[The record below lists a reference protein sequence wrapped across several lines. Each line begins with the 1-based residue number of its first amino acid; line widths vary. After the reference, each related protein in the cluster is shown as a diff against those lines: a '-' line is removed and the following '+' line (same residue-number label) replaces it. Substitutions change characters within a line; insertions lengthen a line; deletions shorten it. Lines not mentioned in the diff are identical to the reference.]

1 MRVPED
7 VELVGFDN
15 IELASVFEP
24 ALSTISKPHYD
35 MAQHLAGQ
43 LMRVI
48 EGEEVKFPHTTVEP
62 RLVLRETTR
71 KRSYDDEY

>member
-24 ALSTISKPHYD
+24 ALSTVSKPHYD
-35 MAQHLAGQ
+35 MAQHLSAQ
-43 LMRVI
+43 LMRII
-48 EGEEVKFPHTTVEP
+48 EGEEVKFPHTTIEP
-62 RLVLRETTR
+62 SLVLRDTTR
-71 KRSYDDEY
+71 KRPYDDEY